1 MRIHTPLLDIK
12 DQLIIFL
19 AEGFAMIS
27 HAFTTPENPSIPAL
41 EKEWSNKV
49 VHYLNTTFPT
59 QKEVGQFLWTT
70 GVSLSF
76 NGLNEAAQ
84 NVINTVSGRV
94 KILESILNQLET
106 YYQFEP
112 ESARLFIQTID
123 SFSQVRSINYEQV
136 KTFLQNGFLDM
147 PEEEVKRAFLEII
160 GQSYIPTDWGG
171 ETEDVYTS
179 YMILNGERIQTS
191 IIFKGAGTVKSRK
204 ETHGGQLGKHGDQL
218 ERMMR
223 TPTSKLYIVQSV
235 KPIAQD
241 IVNTIDAFIFKQRSS
256 GNTCYYCI
264 IDGQDTAM
272 LLYAYGFLKE
282 PVAARE

>member
-1 MRIHTPLLDIK
+1 MRIHTPLLEIK

-19 AEGFAMIS
+19 AEGFAIIS
-27 HAFTTPENPSIPAL
+27 HAFTTPENPNILAL
-41 EKEWSNKV
+41 EKAWSNKV
-49 VHYLNTTFPT
+49 VHYLNTAFPT

-112 ESARLFIQTID
+112 ESPRLFVQTID

-136 KTFLQNGFLDM
+136 KPFLQNGFLDM

-171 ETEDVYTS
+171 ETEDVFTS
-179 YMILNGERIQTS
+179 Y
-191 IIFKGAGTVKSRK
+191 
-204 ETHGGQLGKHGDQL
+204 
-218 ERMMR
+218 
-223 TPTSKLYIVQSV
+223 
-235 KPIAQD
+235 
-241 IVNTIDAFIFKQRSS
+241 
-256 GNTCYYCI
+256 
-264 IDGQDTAM
+264 
-272 LLYAYGFLKE
+272 
-282 PVAARE
+282 